1 MDHRIAALM
10 ARIEALHGELD
21 EEIARRAE
29 AFRYRVRGGR
39 VEFDAEMRRR
49 HRELRE
55 TLGSFLARSR
65 PLVVLTAPVV
75 YSVIVALVILDLF
88 VTLYQA
94 VCFPVYGIPRV
105 RRADHIR
112 IDRHQLG
119 YLNGLQKLNCVYC
132 GYANGLISYTREIAS
147 RTEAYWCPIKHATR
161 VEVPHGRY
169 ARFLDYGDGEGF
181 RDGLTAERDRLRRE
195 EG

>member
-10 ARIEALHGELD
+10 ERIEALHGELD

-39 VEFDAEMRRR
+39 MEFDAEMRRR

-55 TLGSFLARSR
+55 RAGSFLARSR

-94 VCFPVYGIPRV
+94 VCFPVYRIPRV

-161 VEVPHGRY
+161 VETPHRRY

-181 RDGLTAERDRLRRE
+181 RDGLAAERDRLRRE